1 MNQTSGSEVEM
12 AETRATSLSERYG
25 EEVIRP
31 FETDSGIEQR
41 TCYGAS
47 DVMPG
52 LEERLGRPGEAPYTR
67 APYPDLYRTKMFT
80 MRQIAGFGSAADT
93 NARYRYL
100 FEQGQTGV
108 STDFDH
114 PTLIGLDSDHELAR
128 GEVGKVGVA
137 VDTTQDVVE
146 LFEGVPL
153 DRVTISLTIN
163 HPTPV
168 LLGMLCLAA
177 EQQGLP
183 WSVLNG
189 TTQNEP
195 LKEFYAQKT
204 YVFPPRAALKLMTDT
219 LEFGIQHLPQWKVLS
234 VSGGHVRENGA
245 NAIQEMAF
253 SLSDAITYVQC
264 GLDRGLN
271 IDDIARNV
279 TFHHVIHMDFFEE
292 IAKIRALRRMWTAIM
307 RDRFGAGDPKSWRF
321 RVHVQTG
328 CENLTAQM
336 PIVNV
341 ARTAL
346 QALAGALAGV
356 QSLHVNGMDEA
367 YSIPSEEA
375 MKVAIRT
382 SQVVAY
388 ETRATNVVD
397 PLGGS
402 YYVEWLTDE
411 VERRAWELIHDIDRR
426 GGMLACVE
434 DGHISRLVADEA
446 ERKQHQI
453 ESEQRLIVGVNKFVD
468 EDVRPLEVFRADR
481 EMRDRQLK
489 RLREYKAARESRTVD
504 RSLEDVRE
512 AAARDENVMDPI
524 ISALRARATEGEII
538 AALKDVYGAYQPETG
553 F

>member
-1 MNQTSGSEVEM
+1 MSDSAHVQ
-12 AETRATSLSERYG
+12 RLSDRYG
-25 EEVIRP
+25 EEVNRP
-31 FETDSGIEQR
+31 FETDSGIDQKAF
-41 TCYGAS
+41 YGPE
-47 DVMPG
+47 DVAPD
-52 LEERLGRPGEAPYTR
+52 LIDRLGDPGSPPYTR
-67 APYPDLYRTKMFT
+67 SPYPDLYRTKMFT
-80 MRQIAGFGSAADT
+80 MRQIAGFGSAQDT
-93 NARYRYL
+93 NERYRFL
-100 FEQGQTGV
+100 FEQGQTGI

-114 PTLIGLDSDHELAR
+114 PTLVGLDSDHPLAR
-128 GEVGKVGVA
+128 NEVGKVGVA
-137 VDTTQDVVE
+137 VDTTQDMIE
-146 LFEGVPL
+146 LFNGVPL
-153 DRVTISLTIN
+153 DRVTVSLTIN

-177 EQQGLP
+177 EAQGLP

-204 YVFPPRAALKLMTDT
+204 YIFPPRAALKLMTDT
-219 LEFGIQHLPQWKVLS
+219 LEFGIKNLPQWKILS

-264 GLDRGLN
+264 GLDRGLD

-292 IAKIRALRRMWTAIM
+292 IAKIRALRRMWTTII
-307 RDRFGAGDPKSWRF
+307 RDRFGARDSKSWRF

-336 PIVNV
+336 PVVNV

-346 QALAGALAGV
+346 QALAGVLAGV

-375 MKVAIRT
+375 MKVAVRT
-382 SQVVAY
+382 SQVVAF

-411 VERRAWELIHDIDRR
+411 LEKRAWELIKTVEAR

-434 DGHISRLVADEA
+434 DGYISKLVSDESH
-446 ERKQHQI
+446 RKQQQI
-453 ESEQRLIVGVNKFVD
+453 ERQRRVVVGVNMFVD
-468 EDVRPLEVFRADR
+468 EEARHLEVFRASR
-481 EMRDRQLK
+481 EMRDRQLQ
-489 RLREYKAARESRTVD
+489 RLAHYRAARD
-504 RSLEDVRE
+504 QLALETAITQVRE
-512 AAARDENVMDPI
+512 AAALNKNVMGPI
-524 ISALRARATEGEII
+524 IDALRAHATEGEVIG
-538 AALKDVYGAYQPETG
+538 ALKDVYGEFQPETA

>member
-1 MNQTSGSEVEM
+1 M
-12 AETRATSLSERYG
+12 ADTAAKSTMADRYG
-25 EEVIRP
+25 AQVERP
-31 FETDSGIEQR
+31 FETDSGIEQKAW
-41 TCYGAS
+41 YGPD
-47 DVMPG
+47 DVAPNLG
-52 LEERLGRPGEAPYTR
+52 ERLGTPGQPPYTR
-67 APYPDLYRTKMFT
+67 SPYADLYRTKMFT
-80 MRQIAGFGSAADT
+80 MRQIAGFGSAHDT
-93 NARYRYL
+93 NARYRFL
-100 FEQGQTGV
+100 FEQGQTGI

-114 PTLIGLDSDHELAR
+114 PTLIGLDSDHPLAR
-128 GEVGKVGVA
+128 NEVGKVGVA
-137 VDTTQDVVE
+137 VDTVQDVCD

-153 DRVTISLTIN
+153 DRVTVSLTIN

-177 EQQGLP
+177 EGQGLA

-219 LEFGIQHLPQWKVLS
+219 LEFGIKHLPHWKVLS

-264 GLDRGLN
+264 GLDRGLD

-292 IAKIRALRRMWTAIM
+292 IAKIRALRRMWTAII
-307 RDRFGAGDPKSWRF
+307 RDRFGAKDPKSWRF

-328 CENLTAQM
+328 CENLTAQL

-341 ARTAL
+341 ARTAI
-346 QALAGALAGV
+346 QALAGVMAGV

-367 YSIPSEEA
+367 YSIPSEDA
-375 MKVAIRT
+375 MRVALRT

-388 ETRATNVVD
+388 ETRVPNVVD

-411 VERRAWELIHDIDRR
+411 LEKKASDLVEAIDAR
-426 GGMLACVE
+426 GGMLRCVE
-434 DGHISRLVADEA
+434 DGYISRLVADEA
-446 ERKQHQI
+446 HRKQQQI
-453 ESEQRLIVGVNKFVD
+453 ESEQRLIIGVNKFVD
-468 EDVRPLEVFRADR
+468 EDVRHLEIFRASR
-481 EMRDRQLK
+481 EMRDRQLQ
-489 RLREYKAARESRTVD
+489 RLAEYRSSRDQHALD
-504 RSLEDVRE
+504 RAVAKIRE
-512 AAARDENVMDPI
+512 AAAKDENVMDPVI
-524 ISALRARATEGEII
+524 KALRAHATEGEII
-538 AALKDVYGAYQPETG
+538 GALKDVYGEHQPETA

>member
-1 MNQTSGSEVEM
+1 MSDTASRDRL
-12 AETRATSLSERYG
+12 AERYG
-25 EEVIRP
+25 DEVERP
-31 FETDSGIEQR
+31 FETDSGIPQKAF
-41 TCYGAS
+41 YGPD
-47 DVMPG
+47 DVATN
-52 LEERLGRPGEAPYTR
+52 LEERLGEPGRPPFTR
-67 APYPDLYRTKMFT
+67 SPYPDLYRTKMFT
-80 MRQIAGFGSAADT
+80 MRQIAGFGSAQDT

-100 FEQGQTGV
+100 FEQGQTGI

-114 PTLIGLDSDHELAR
+114 PTLVGLDSDHPLAR
-128 GEVGKVGVA
+128 HEVGKVGVA
-137 VDTTQDVVE
+137 VDTTQDVIE
-146 LFEGVPL
+146 LFDGVPL
-153 DRVTISLTIN
+153 DRVTVSLTIN

-177 EQQGLP
+177 ESQGEP

-204 YVFPPRAALKLMTDT
+204 YVFPPRPALKLMTDT
-219 LEFGIQHLPQWKVLS
+219 LEFGIKHLPQWKVLS

-253 SLSDAITYVQC
+253 SLSDAMTYVQW
-264 GLDRGLN
+264 GLDRGLD

-292 IAKIRALRRMWTAIM
+292 IAKLRALRRMWTHII
-307 RDRFGAGDPKSWRF
+307 RDRFGARDPKNWRF

-328 CENLTAQM
+328 CENLTAQT

-341 ARTAL
+341 ARTAI

-375 MKVAIRT
+375 MRVALRT
-382 SQVVAY
+382 SQLVGY

-411 VERRAWELIHDIDRR
+411 LEKRAWELVKTIEDR
-426 GGMLACVE
+426 GGMLASVE
-434 DGHISRLVADEA
+434 DGYVSRLVGDESH
-446 ERKQHQI
+446 RKQKQI
-453 ESEQRLIVGVNKFVD
+453 ESGQRLIIGVNKFVD
-468 EDVRPLEVFRADR
+468 EDVRHLEVFRASR
-481 EMRDRQLK
+481 EMRDRQLA
-489 RLREYKAARESRTVD
+489 RLAAYKAARDSRAAAAAVD
-504 RSLEDVRE
+504 GVRE
-512 AAARDENVMDPI
+512 AAARGENVMDPI
-524 ISALRARATEGEII
+524 INALRARATEGEII
-538 AALKDVYGAYQPETG
+538 GALKDVYGEYQPETS

>member
-1 MNQTSGSEVEM
+1 MADRASGQ
-12 AETRATSLSERYG
+12 RLSERYG
-25 EEVIRP
+25 EEIKRA
-31 FETDSGIEQR
+31 FETDSGIEQKPF
-41 TCYGAS
+41 YGPE
-47 DVMPG
+47 DVAPH
-52 LEERLGRPGEAPYTR
+52 LDERLGEPGKPPYTR
-67 APYPDLYRTKMFT
+67 SPYPDLYRTKMFT
-80 MRQIAGFGSAADT
+80 MRQIAGFGSAHDT

-100 FEQGQTGV
+100 FEQGQTGI

-114 PTLIGLDSDHELAR
+114 PTLIGLDSDHPLALH
-128 GEVGKVGVA
+128 EVGKVGVA
-137 VDTTQDVVE
+137 VDTVQDVIE
-146 LFEGVPL
+146 LFDGVPL
-153 DRVTISLTIN
+153 DRVTVSLTIN

-168 LLGMLCLAA
+168 LMGMLCLAA
-177 EQQGLP
+177 ESQGLP

-204 YVFPPRAALKLMTDT
+204 YVFPPRPALKLMTDT
-219 LEFGIQHLPQWKVLS
+219 LEFGIKNLPQWKVLS

-264 GLDRGLN
+264 GLDRGLG

-292 IAKIRALRRMWTAIM
+292 IAKIRALRRMWTHII
-307 RDRFGAGDPKSWRF
+307 RDRFGAGDPKNWRF

-341 ARTAL
+341 ARTAI

-375 MKVAIRT
+375 MKVALRT
-382 SQVVAY
+382 SQLVAY

-402 YYVEWLTDE
+402 YYVESLTDE
-411 VERRAWELIHDIDRR
+411 LENRAWALIKTIEDR
-426 GGMLACVE
+426 GGMLASVE
-434 DGHISRLVADEA
+434 DGYISRLVADEA
-446 ERKQHQI
+446 HRKQRQI
-453 ESEQRLIVGVNKFVD
+453 ETGQRLIVGVNKFVD
-468 EDVRPLEVFRADR
+468 EDVRHLEIFRASR
-481 EMRDRQLK
+481 EMRERQLA
-489 RLREYKAARESRTVD
+489 RLAAYRAARDRKALAKAVD
-504 RSLEDVRE
+504 GVRE
-512 AAARDENVMDPI
+512 AAAKDENVMGPI
-524 ISALRARATEGEII
+524 IDALRAHATEGEVMG
-538 AALKDVYGAYQPETG
+538 ALKDVYGEYQPETAY
-553 F
+553 

>member
-1 MNQTSGSEVEM
+1 MADTS
-12 AETRATSLSERYG
+12 AQATLAERYG
-25 EEVIRP
+25 EQIDRP
-31 FETDSGIEQR
+31 FETDSGIPQKAS
-41 TCYGAS
+41 YGPE
-47 DVMPG
+47 DVAPD
-52 LEERLGRPGEAPYTR
+52 LDDRLGEPGEPPFTR
-67 APYPDLYRTKMFT
+67 SPYPDLYRTKMFT
-80 MRQIAGFGSAADT
+80 MRQIAGFGSAQDT
-93 NARYRYL
+93 SARYRFL
-100 FEQGQTGV
+100 FEQGQTGI

-114 PTLIGLDSDHELAR
+114 PTLIGLDSDDPLAR
-128 GEVGKVGVA
+128 HEVGKVGVA
-137 VDTTQDVVE
+137 VDTVQDVCE

-153 DRVTISLTIN
+153 DKVTVSLTIN

-177 EQQGLP
+177 EGQGLP

-204 YVFPPRAALKLMTDT
+204 YVFPPRPALKLMTDT
-219 LEFGIQHLPQWKVLS
+219 LEFGIKNLPHWKVLS

-264 GLDRGLN
+264 GLDRGLD
-271 IDDIARNV
+271 IDDIARRV

-292 IAKIRALRRMWTAIM
+292 IAKLRALRRMWTGII
-307 RDRFGAGDPKSWRF
+307 RDRFGAKDPKNWRF

-328 CENLTAQM
+328 CENLTAQT

-341 ARTAL
+341 ARTAI
-346 QALAGALAGV
+346 QALAGVLAGV

-375 MKVAIRT
+375 MKIALRT
-382 SQVVAY
+382 SQLVAY

-411 VERRAWELIHDIDRR
+411 LEKKATELIKNIEAR
-426 GGMLACVE
+426 GGMLRCVE
-434 DGHISRLVADEA
+434 DGYISRLVADEA
-446 ERKQHQI
+446 QRKQRQI
-453 ESEQRLIVGVNKFVD
+453 ESQQRLIIGVNKFVD
-468 EDVRPLEVFRADR
+468 EEARHLEIFRASRD
-481 EMRDRQLK
+481 MRDRQLS
-489 RLREYKAARESRTVD
+489 RLAEYRASRDQTAVD
-504 RSLEDVRE
+504 RAIDRVRE
-512 AAARDENVMDPI
+512 AAGKDQNVMDPI
-524 ISALRARATEGEII
+524 VDALRAKSTEGEII
-538 AALKDVYGAYQPETG
+538 GALKEIYGEYQPDTAI
-553 F
+553 

>member
-1 MNQTSGSEVEM
+1 M
-12 AETRATSLSERYG
+12 ADTAPKSTMADRYG
-25 EEVIRP
+25 EQVARP
-31 FETDSGIEQR
+31 FETDSGIEQKAW
-41 TCYGAS
+41 YGPD
-47 DVMPG
+47 DVAAN
-52 LEERLGRPGEAPYTR
+52 LDSRLGTPGEPPYTR
-67 APYPDLYRTKMFT
+67 SPYPDLYRTKMFT
-80 MRQIAGFGSAADT
+80 MRQIAGFGSAHDT
-93 NARYRYL
+93 NARYRFL
-100 FEQGQTGV
+100 FEQGQTGI

-114 PTLIGLDSDHELAR
+114 PTLVGLDSDHPLAR
-128 GEVGKVGVA
+128 NEVGKVGVA
-137 VDTTQDVVE
+137 IDTVQDVCE
-146 LFEGVPL
+146 LFDGVPL
-153 DRVTISLTIN
+153 DRVTVSLTIN

-177 EQQGLP
+177 ENQGLP

-219 LEFGIQHLPQWKVLS
+219 LEFGIKHLPHWKVLS

-264 GLDRGLN
+264 GLDRGLD
-271 IDDIARNV
+271 IDEIAHNV

-292 IAKIRALRRMWTAIM
+292 IAKIRALRRMWTTII
-307 RDRFGAGDPKSWRF
+307 RDRFGAKDPKSWRF

-328 CENLTAQM
+328 CENLTAQL

-341 ARTAL
+341 ARTAI
-346 QALAGALAGV
+346 QALAGVMAGV

-367 YSIPSEEA
+367 YSIPSEDA
-375 MKVAIRT
+375 MRVALRT

-402 YYVEWLTDE
+402 YYVEYLTDE
-411 VERRAWELIHDIDRR
+411 LEKKAWALIKSIEER
-426 GGMLACVE
+426 GGMLSCVE
-434 DGHISRLVADEA
+434 NGYISRLVADEA
-446 ERKQHQI
+446 QRKQQQV
-453 ESEQRLIVGVNKFVD
+453 ESQQRLIIGVNKFVD
-468 EDVRPLEVFRADR
+468 EDVRHLEIFRASR
-481 EMRDRQLK
+481 EMRDRQLQ
-489 RLREYKAARESRTVD
+489 RLAEYRASRDGDALD
-504 RSLEDVRE
+504 RAVSKVRD
-512 AAARDENVMDPI
+512 AAAKDENVMDPLI
-524 ISALRARATEGEII
+524 EALRARATEGEII
-538 AALKDVYGAYQPETG
+538 AALKDVYGEPEPETT

>member
-1 MNQTSGSEVEM
+1 M
-12 AETRATSLSERYG
+12 ADIASKSTMADRYG
-25 EEVIRP
+25 EQVARP
-31 FETDSGIEQR
+31 FETDSGIEQKAW
-41 TCYGAS
+41 YGPD
-47 DVMPG
+47 DVAPN
-52 LEERLGRPGEAPYTR
+52 LEARLGTPGEPPFTR
-67 APYPDLYRTKMFT
+67 SPYPDLYRTKMFT
-80 MRQIAGFGSAADT
+80 MRQIAGFGSAQDT
-93 NARYRYL
+93 NARYRFL
-100 FEQGQTGV
+100 FEQGQTGI

-114 PTLIGLDSDHELAR
+114 PTLVGLDSDHPLAR
-128 GEVGKVGVA
+128 NEVGKVGVA
-137 VDTTQDVVE
+137 VDTVQDVCE

-153 DRVTISLTIN
+153 DRVTVSLTIN

-177 EQQGLP
+177 ESQGLP

-219 LEFGIQHLPQWKVLS
+219 LEFGIKHLPHWKVLS

-264 GLDRGLN
+264 GLDRGLAV
-271 IDDIARNV
+271 DDIARNV

-292 IAKIRALRRMWTAIM
+292 IAKIRALRRMWTTII
-307 RDRFGAGDPKSWRF
+307 RDRFGAKDPKSWRF

-328 CENLTAQM
+328 CENLTAQL

-341 ARTAL
+341 ARTAI
-346 QALAGALAGV
+346 QALAGVMAGV

-367 YSIPSEEA
+367 YSIPSEDA
-375 MKVAIRT
+375 MRVALRT

-402 YYVEWLTDE
+402 YYVEYLTDE
-411 VERRAWELIHDIDRR
+411 LEKKAWELVKRIEER
-426 GGMLACVE
+426 GGMLSCVE
-434 DGHISRLVADEA
+434 DGYISRLVADEA
-446 ERKQHQI
+446 DRKQHQI
-453 ESEQRLIVGVNKFVD
+453 ESEQRLIIGVNKFVD
-468 EDVRPLEVFRADR
+468 EDVRHLEVFRASR
-481 EMRDRQLK
+481 EMRDRQLQ
-489 RLREYKAARESRTVD
+489 RLAEYRASRDKVALDRAVSKVRDAATKD
-504 RSLEDVRE
+504 L
-512 AAARDENVMDPI
+512 NVMDPLI
-524 ISALRARATEGEII
+524 EALRARATEGEII
-538 AALKDVYGAYQPETG
+538 AALKDVYGEPQPETTY
-553 F
+553 